1 MNRKKYLLKLRENL
15 VKHSNFYIF
24 KYASFYENKG
34 KINNE
39 GNDNILNDGIGIYI
53 KSGSEYII
61 ASDFA
66 YEENGDLYHM
76 LTSDK
81 IEVIKLGEN
90 IIEANKI
97 YAATNSIHKINSNTV
112 EDSMSIFT
120 DKHEFKNYVKRFQNK

>member
-1 MNRKKYLLKLRENL
+1 MNRKKLLLKLRENI

-34 KINNE
+34 KVNNE
-39 GNDNILNDGIGIYI
+39 GNDSILNDGIGIYI

-66 YEENGDLYHM
+66 YEENGDLYHI
-76 LTSDK
+76 LTGDK

-90 IIEANKI
+90 IIEDNKI
-97 YAATNSIHKINSNTV
+97 YAATDSIHKINPDIV
-112 EDSMSIFT
+112 EDSISIFT
-120 DKHEFKNYVKRFQNK
+120 DRHEFKTYVKRFQNK